1 MMTLLSFGN
10 KGVQRGG
17 TAVIFATTIAGMV
30 LLCVF
35 GLICVRLG
43 TRAGDQAGDAAVTA
57 WLCSAAQPDEDRPVV
72 VVRVRNPA
80 GVAAVAGFSAR
91 PRRVPDWLGAG
102 ASVSV
107 PGRTARRR
115 FRAGVHD
122 VVGVVPAGGTAEF
135 TVPALGHARAYRLTA
150 MIGQSAGR
158 LRVFRMPVT
167 GRGEPGAAFSFRSL
181 DGFFS

>member
-1 MMTLLSFGN
+1 M
-10 KGVQRGG
+10 
-17 TAVIFATTIAGMV
+17 IFAITIAGMIV
-30 LLCVF
+30 LAVF
-35 GLICVRLG
+35 GLVCVRLG
-43 TRAGDQAGDAAVTA
+43 ARSGDRAGDAAVTA
-57 WLCSAAQPDEDRPVV
+57 WLCPAAQPDEDRPVV
-72 VVRVRNPA
+72 VVRVRNPVD
-80 GVAAVAGFSAR
+80 VAAVAGFSVR

-135 TVPALGHARAYRLTA
+135 TVPAPRHARTYRLTA
-150 MIGQSAGR
+150 MIGQGAGR

-167 GRGEPGAAFSFRSL
+167 DRGEPGATFTSRKL
-181 DGFFS
+181 DGFLS

>member
-1 MMTLLSFGN
+1 
-10 KGVQRGG
+10 
-17 TAVIFATTIAGMV
+17 VIIIVTTIAGMV
-30 LLCVF
+30 LLSVF
-35 GLICVRLG
+35 GFVFVRLG
-43 TRAGDQAGDAAVTA
+43 TRAGDRAGDAAVTA

-80 GVAAVAGFSAR
+80 GAAAVAGFSVR

-122 VVGVVPAGGTAEF
+122 VVGVVPAAGTAEF
-135 TVPALGHARAYRLTA
+135 TVPALRHVRAYRLTV
-150 MIGQSAGR
+150 MIGQGAGR

-167 GRGEPGAAFSFRSL
+167 DRGEPGAAFSFRSL
-181 DGFFS
+181 DGFLS